1 MSGPVKVDVLVVGS
15 GAAGLSAAVTAAM
28 HGASVMVAE
37 KASVLGGTSAWSGG
51 WLWIPRNPLARAEG
65 IDEAAD
71 APLTYL
77 QHEMGGEAADIR
89 LQTFLR
95 YGPEMVEFFH
105 QRTAVQFLSG
115 SAMPDFHPSPGA
127 ANGGRS
133 VTAQPYDGRLLGDW
147 LHRLRPPLETISL
160 GGMGIA
166 GGADMAHFFNATR
179 SPRSALYAA
188 RRLLRHGWQR
198 LRAGRG
204 QHLVNGNA
212 LVARLLRSAL
222 DAGVRFQLNAPV
234 VRLLQGP
241 PGVSGAV
248 LRSDGGEI
256 HVEAGAVVLAC
267 GGFPHDRQRLA
278 QVVPHAAEGYGHF
291 SAAPPDNQG
300 EGIRLGESVGGQFDT
315 SLRHPLAWAPVSR
328 VTLAS
333 GQQLMFPHLVERA
346 KPGVIAV
353 LPNGKRFVNE
363 ADSYHDFIAALLAAT
378 PAGDTPQAWLLPES
392 VRFLVIKQAPAAR
405 IRAILNRLYPGQISD
420 NVRFILP
427 AQPAAGNAMR
437 IVLSRQYG
445 FGSLMLWLVYFMGLF
460 LVYILGSWLPTL
472 VKAVG
477 MTVSQAAIMTAIY
490 QAGGTLGSL
499 FAGWLMD
506 RINPHRA
513 LGIIY
518 AVGGLFTMAMG
529 YAAGSFALLCMLA
542 FISGACLNGANTG
555 MNALSARYYPTQ
567 ARATGSSWMHGVGR
581 IGAILSAFAGA
592 EMMALNLP
600 FESVFL
606 ILGIPAALTV
616 AGLAAKGIF
625 AAGHPPVASTSPAS
639 VRGAS

>member
-315 SLRHPLAWAPVSR
+315 SLRRPGRRCP
-328 VTLAS
+328 AS
-333 GQQLMFPHLVERA
+333 L
-346 KPGVIAV
+346 
-353 LPNGKRFVNE
+353 
-363 ADSYHDFIAALLAAT
+363 
-378 PAGDTPQAWLLPES
+378 W
-392 VRFLVIKQAPAAR
+392 PAA
-405 IRAILNRLYPGQISD
+405 
-420 NVRFILP
+420 
-427 AQPAAGNAMR
+427 
-437 IVLSRQYG
+437 
-445 FGSLMLWLVYFMGLF
+445 
-460 LVYILGSWLPTL
+460 
-472 VKAVG
+472 
-477 MTVSQAAIMTAIY
+477 
-490 QAGGTLGSL
+490 
-499 FAGWLMD
+499 
-506 RINPHRA
+506 
-513 LGIIY
+513 
-518 AVGGLFTMAMG
+518 
-529 YAAGSFALLCMLA
+529 
-542 FISGACLNGANTG
+542 
-555 MNALSARYYPTQ
+555 
-567 ARATGSSWMHGVGR
+567 SS
-581 IGAILSAFAGA
+581 
-592 EMMALNLP
+592 
-600 FESVFL
+600 
-606 ILGIPAALTV
+606 
-616 AGLAAKGIF
+616 
-625 AAGHPPVASTSPAS
+625 
-639 VRGAS
+639 

>member
-77 QHEMGGEAADIR
+77 QHEMGAKPPIFVCKPSCVTGRRWWSFSISGRRCSFSRAAPCR
-89 LQTFLR
+89 TFTR
-95 YGPEMVEFFH
+95 RRVR
-105 QRTAVQFLSG
+105 RTV
-115 SAMPDFHPSPGA
+115 
-127 ANGGRS
+127 GGRS
-133 VTAQPYDGRLLGDW
+133 PRNPTMAACSATGSIACVRRW
-147 LHRLRPPLETISL
+147 KPLVW
-160 GGMGIA
+160 A
-166 GGADMAHFFNATR
+166 GWASPAARIWRIFNATR

-241 PGVSGAV
+241 RGVSGAV

-315 SLRHPLAWAPVSR
+315 SLRHPLAGRRCP
-328 VTLAS
+328 AS
-333 GQQLMFPHLVERA
+333 L
-346 KPGVIAV
+346 
-353 LPNGKRFVNE
+353 
-363 ADSYHDFIAALLAAT
+363 
-378 PAGDTPQAWLLPES
+378 W
-392 VRFLVIKQAPAAR
+392 PAA
-405 IRAILNRLYPGQISD
+405 
-420 NVRFILP
+420 
-427 AQPAAGNAMR
+427 
-437 IVLSRQYG
+437 
-445 FGSLMLWLVYFMGLF
+445 
-460 LVYILGSWLPTL
+460 
-472 VKAVG
+472 
-477 MTVSQAAIMTAIY
+477 
-490 QAGGTLGSL
+490 
-499 FAGWLMD
+499 
-506 RINPHRA
+506 
-513 LGIIY
+513 
-518 AVGGLFTMAMG
+518 
-529 YAAGSFALLCMLA
+529 
-542 FISGACLNGANTG
+542 
-555 MNALSARYYPTQ
+555 
-567 ARATGSSWMHGVGR
+567 SS
-581 IGAILSAFAGA
+581 
-592 EMMALNLP
+592 
-600 FESVFL
+600 
-606 ILGIPAALTV
+606 
-616 AGLAAKGIF
+616 
-625 AAGHPPVASTSPAS
+625 
-639 VRGAS
+639 

>member
-222 DAGVRFQLNAPV
+222 DAG
-234 VRLLQGP
+234 
-241 PGVSGAV
+241 
-248 LRSDGGEI
+248 D
-256 HVEAGAVVLAC
+256 AGA
-267 GGFPHDRQRLA
+267 G
-278 QVVPHAAEGYGHF
+278 AAEREAPLHPHPVDLPAKCAHLRPDAADPRQNPRLYGDSPWRSLIFRIYRLH
-291 SAAPPDNQG
+291 SARRRRSPP
-300 EGIRLGESVGGQFDT
+300 
-315 SLRHPLAWAPVSR
+315 PVS
-328 VTLAS
+328 VSTP
-333 GQQLMFPHLVERA
+333 G
-346 KPGVIAV
+346 KP
-353 LPNGKRFVNE
+353 
-363 ADSYHDFIAALLAAT
+363 
-378 PAGDTPQAWLLPES
+378 
-392 VRFLVIKQAPAAR
+392 
-405 IRAILNRLYPGQISD
+405 
-420 NVRFILP
+420 
-427 AQPAAGNAMR
+427 
-437 IVLSRQYG
+437 
-445 FGSLMLWLVYFMGLF
+445 
-460 LVYILGSWLPTL
+460 
-472 VKAVG
+472 
-477 MTVSQAAIMTAIY
+477 
-490 QAGGTLGSL
+490 
-499 FAGWLMD
+499 
-506 RINPHRA
+506 
-513 LGIIY
+513 
-518 AVGGLFTMAMG
+518 
-529 YAAGSFALLCMLA
+529 
-542 FISGACLNGANTG
+542 
-555 MNALSARYYPTQ
+555 SA
-567 ARATGSSWMHGVGR
+567 
-581 IGAILSAFAGA
+581 
-592 EMMALNLP
+592 
-600 FESVFL
+600 
-606 ILGIPAALTV
+606 
-616 AGLAAKGIF
+616 
-625 AAGHPPVASTSPAS
+625 
-639 VRGAS
+639 

>member
-1 MSGPVKVDVLVVGS
+1 
-15 GAAGLSAAVTAAM
+15 
-28 HGASVMVAE
+28 
-37 KASVLGGTSAWSGG
+37 
-51 WLWIPRNPLARAEG
+51 
-65 IDEAAD
+65 
-71 APLTYL
+71 
-77 QHEMGGEAADIR
+77 
-89 LQTFLR
+89 
-95 YGPEMVEFFH
+95 MVEFFH

-241 PGVSGAV
+241 PGVSRRGAAQRRRGDSRRSWRRGAG
-248 LRSDGGEI
+248 LRRFSPRSPA
-256 HVEAGAVVLAC
+256 AGAGGASRC
-267 GGFPHDRQRLA
+267 GGLRPFLRRTAGQSGR
-278 QVVPHAAEGYGHF
+278 
-291 SAAPPDNQG
+291 
-300 EGIRLGESVGGQFDT
+300 GIRLGESVGGQFDT
-315 SLRHPLAWAPVSR
+315 SLRHPLARAPVSR

-378 PAGDTPQAWLLPES
+378 PAGDTPQAWLL
-392 VRFLVIKQAPAAR
+392 A
-405 IRAILNRLYPGQISD
+405 
-420 NVRFILP
+420 
-427 AQPAAGNAMR
+427 
-437 IVLSRQYG
+437 
-445 FGSLMLWLVYFMGLF
+445 
-460 LVYILGSWLPTL
+460 
-472 VKAVG
+472 
-477 MTVSQAAIMTAIY
+477 
-490 QAGGTLGSL
+490 
-499 FAGWLMD
+499 D
-506 RINPHRA
+506 RRA
-513 LGIIY
+513 LRRY
-518 AVGGLFTMAMG
+518 GLGHARPFPFTPTAWLRTG
-529 YAAGSFALLCMLA
+529 YLQRGNTWRSWRSSALSTPMRWRKPL
-542 FISGACLNGANTG
+542 
-555 MNALSARYYPTQ
+555 NALT
-567 ARATGSSWMHGVGR
+567 
-581 IGAILSAFAGA
+581 
-592 EMMALNLP
+592 
-600 FESVFL
+600 
-606 ILGIPAALTV
+606 
-616 AGLAAKGIF
+616 
-625 AAGHPPVASTSPAS
+625 TSPALAKTS
-639 VRGAS
+639 IFTAGHQPITAPRVTIR

>member
-127 ANGGRS
+127 ANGRRS

-248 LRSDGGEI
+248 LRSDSGEI

-291 SAAPPDNQG
+291 SAAPPA
-300 EGIRLGESVGGQFDT
+300 IRARGSGLANPSAASSTLPCATRWPGRRCPA
-315 SLRHPLAWAPVSR
+315 SLW
-328 VTLAS
+328 
-333 GQQLMFPHLVERA
+333 
-346 KPGVIAV
+346 
-353 LPNGKRFVNE
+353 
-363 ADSYHDFIAALLAAT
+363 
-378 PAGDTPQAWLLPES
+378 
-392 VRFLVIKQAPAAR
+392 PAA
-405 IRAILNRLYPGQISD
+405 
-420 NVRFILP
+420 
-427 AQPAAGNAMR
+427 
-437 IVLSRQYG
+437 
-445 FGSLMLWLVYFMGLF
+445 
-460 LVYILGSWLPTL
+460 
-472 VKAVG
+472 
-477 MTVSQAAIMTAIY
+477 
-490 QAGGTLGSL
+490 
-499 FAGWLMD
+499 
-506 RINPHRA
+506 
-513 LGIIY
+513 
-518 AVGGLFTMAMG
+518 
-529 YAAGSFALLCMLA
+529 
-542 FISGACLNGANTG
+542 
-555 MNALSARYYPTQ
+555 
-567 ARATGSSWMHGVGR
+567 SS
-581 IGAILSAFAGA
+581 
-592 EMMALNLP
+592 
-600 FESVFL
+600 
-606 ILGIPAALTV
+606 
-616 AGLAAKGIF
+616 
-625 AAGHPPVASTSPAS
+625 
-639 VRGAS
+639 